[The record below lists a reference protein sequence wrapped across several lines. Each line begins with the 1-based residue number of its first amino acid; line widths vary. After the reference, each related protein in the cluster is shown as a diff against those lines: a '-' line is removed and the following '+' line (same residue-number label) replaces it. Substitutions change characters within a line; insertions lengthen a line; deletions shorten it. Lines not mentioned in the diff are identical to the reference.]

1 MLNSDRSLALN
12 EYLPLK
18 QGLRLFTN
26 LALHHFLAHNEY
38 LPLKQGLRHLTT
50 LKKTKNKTT
59 SMSIFH

>member
-1 MLNSDRSLALN
+1 MIYTLN

-18 QGLRLFTN
+18 QGLRLPPTPIFQQTTN
-26 LALHHFLAHNEY
+26 PLNEY